1 MKRDIQILTGQVLA
15 ADCRKTIAQAT
26 PRELYN
32 AVSKAAL
39 DLAAD
44 AWKRAPGKR
53 VAYLSAEFLVGR
65 LVYANLLNM
74 GRLGEVQQM
83 LLDGENVWVHCNNSG
98 RMLGLTLAG
107 APLLASPAANPAR
120 KLPYTQEAVWL
131 AERAVP
137 PLPGGEDD
145 TDGPAPGRGFW
156 VGVNTSVPNRMIEA
170 AFHAGRLDFAA
181 GYTQCRR
188 EAKRGESRLDAC
200 LTGPDLP
207 PLWVECKN
215 VTMVEDGVACF
226 PDAATER
233 GQKHLRELMDI
244 VRCGERAAMFYLVQ
258 RPDGHCFGPADV
270 VDPAYAALFYEA
282 MDAGVEIY
290 PYRASVSPAGIEL
303 EGLLPVAPRPA
314 GL

>member
-1 MKRDIQILTGQVLA
+1 ME
-15 ADCRKTIAQAT
+15 KTPLLPLPQGC
-26 PRELYN
+26 
-32 AVSKAAL
+32 V
-39 DLAAD
+39 
-44 AWKRAPGKR
+44 
-53 VAYLSAEFLVGR
+53 VGR
-65 LVYANLLNM
+65 FIRRYKRFSVEM
-74 GRLGEVQQM
+74 M
-83 LLDGENVWVHCNNSG
+83 LDGQNVWVHSNNSG
-98 RMLGLTLAG
+98 SMLGLTLAG

-137 PLPGGEDD
+137 PLSGGEEGA
-145 TDGPAPGRGFW
+145 DGSALGRGFW
-156 VGVNTSVPNRMIEA
+156 VGVNTSVPNRMIEV
-170 AFHAGRLDFAA
+170 AFHAGRLAFAA

>member
-1 MKRDIQILTGQVLA
+1 ME
-15 ADCRKTIAQAT
+15 KTPLLPLPQGC
-26 PRELYN
+26 
-32 AVSKAAL
+32 V
-39 DLAAD
+39 
-44 AWKRAPGKR
+44 
-53 VAYLSAEFLVGR
+53 VGR
-65 LVYANLLNM
+65 FIRRYKRFSV
-74 GRLGEVQQM
+74 EM
-83 LLDGENVWVHCNNSG
+83 LLDGQNVWVHSNNSG
-98 RMLGLTLAG
+98 SMLGLTLAG
-107 APLLASPAANPAR
+107 AQLLASPAANPAR

-137 PLPGGEDD
+137 SLPGGEEGA
-145 TDGPAPGRGFW
+145 DGSALGRGFW
-156 VGVNTSVPNRMIEA
+156 VGVNTSVPNRMIEV
-170 AFHAGRLDFAA
+170 AFHAGRLAFAA

-270 VDPAYAALFYEA
+270 VDPAYATLFYEA